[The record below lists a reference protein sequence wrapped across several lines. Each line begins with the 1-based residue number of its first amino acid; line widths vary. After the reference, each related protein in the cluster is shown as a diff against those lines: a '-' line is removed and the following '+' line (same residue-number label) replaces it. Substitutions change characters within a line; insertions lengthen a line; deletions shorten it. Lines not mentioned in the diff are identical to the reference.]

1 MSMESAKL
9 FIARM
14 KSDEDFSRQV
24 RDCKDAETRMAF
36 VRQEGF
42 DFTAAEIRQAGE
54 ELSDSELDE
63 VAGGTFGDDVC
74 REKNCTEEGIYWK
87 VFN

>member
-63 VAGGTFGDDVC
+63 VAGGTFADDVC